1 MHIVIVGH
9 RAFDSLEY
17 HLSDSFQVLGHTAS
31 ILDVT
36 DVGFDMPKIN
46 YWASRFIESY
56 DRTVA
61 RRMASKVAKQR
72 PDLVLVVYRHLHP
85 SLVEQ
90 VKKQLPGVPVAQ
102 LNPDALSNLEK
113 QQIIA
118 ADFDFYFSKE
128 PYIVDMLR
136 NKAGLNAYYLPEGFN
151 PRIHQKPPV
160 EKSVAEWLTD
170 IDVLVF
176 GSLYA
181 YRARMIE
188 QLTQAGVRVAVYGTK
203 GPYLSPAMQSIHR
216 QQYLV
221 GSAKNRLLYGAK
233 IVLNNLHYAEITSV
247 NQKYFEVN
255 GIGAFQLCDYKP
267 TVEEYTGIP
276 ANCVT
281 YHTTEEA
288 IDKIQYYLVRASERH
303 QLAAQQYQHFL
314 AHHTLDHRVAE
325 LLRIVFT
332 PTASTPIKQLD
343 FTLE

>member
-1 MHIVIVGH
+1 MHVVLVGR

-17 HLSDSFQVLGHTAS
+17 HLSDSFRTLGHTAS

-36 DVGFDMPKIN
+36 DVGFSTPKIN
-46 YWASRFIESY
+46 YWASRFIEPY
-56 DRTVA
+56 DRAVA
-61 RRMASKVAKQR
+61 RRLAHKIARQR

-90 VKKQLPGVPVAQ
+90 VKQQLPGVPVAQ

-128 PYIVDMLR
+128 PYIVDTLR

-151 PRIHQKPPV
+151 PRVHQKPPV
-160 EKSVAEWLTD
+160 EKAVAEWLTG

-188 QLTQAGVRVAVYGTK
+188 QLTRAGIRVAVYGTK
-203 GPYLSPAMQSIHR
+203 GPYLSSAMQSIHR

-233 IVLNNLHYAEITSV
+233 IVLNNLHYAEVTSV

-267 TVEEYTGIP
+267 TVEEYTGVP

-281 YHTTEEA
+281 YRTTDEA
-288 IDKIQYYLVRASERH
+288 IDKIRYFLAHAPERH
-303 QLAAQQYQHFL
+303 QLAASQHQHFL
-314 AHHTLDHRVAE
+314 AHHTFDHRVAE
-325 LLRIVFT
+325 LLRIVTT
-332 PTASTPIKQLD
+332 PASSTLMNRLD
-343 FTLE
+343 RIIG